1 MHPLADIIKTEISN
15 LTENDNYN
23 KFSFSNKYFSKHRC
37 YNCNRK
43 LKDEKLVVGAK
54 PQHDI
59 KETTERS
66 SVIKPKQ
73 SFGETTYKFD
83 KYGFDIHL
91 CVSCINETLN

>member
-23 KFSFSNKYFSKHRC
+23 KFSFSNKYFCKYRC

-43 LKDEKLVVGAK
+43 LKDEKLVVGAL

-59 KETTERS
+59 K
-66 SVIKPKQ
+66 
-73 SFGETTYKFD
+73 ETTYKFD
-83 KYGFDIHL
+83 KYGFDTHL
-91 CVSCINETLN
+91 CVSCMNETLN